1 MPANTGL
8 VDDAGHAWPAQGWI
22 VVVAAAAGAATAA
35 GFAPVSLWPATLLGV
50 AGLALTTV
58 RARTVWHAMRAAGA
72 FGTLLTSL
80 TLNWMSL
87 IDLGA
92 ALGLIL
98 LVTSWYALL
107 GAGLYVAGR
116 TRWWPLL
123 GAGAWVL
130 MEYAAAHVPFG
141 GFGWLRLGYAMLDSP
156 LSGLLPLVGVG
167 GLSLATAITAHL
179 LAWLVTRPSL
189 RRGALMAIGAGAIL
203 ASAALGGALP
213 PAPASGSA
221 TLGWVQGGAPGG
233 GVYGIGPPRSTTV
246 RHATKTLDLAADI
259 TAGRVPQPD
268 VVVWPEN
275 ATDLDPGSDPDNQT
289 PHQQVDHS
297 RARTATGWHDPRR
310 SRPGPATHSRTTVV
324 SARRS
329 GSHLHQEI
337 TRAVR
342 GVDPLSRP
350 APAPDPPAA
359 LRRSPVRTRQSGR
372 RSPGHATERP
382 DRNARG
388 PDLLRCRLRR
398 SRVRPPTQQGP
409 NHRGAKQ
416 QRDVPGLKSGGA
428 AVRHHTGTGGR
439 APSRGARCHDQRHQ
453 RRHRPDRCTA
463 DPCRQRVRCGNG
475 SAADPGRH
483 HSCSRDR
490 TSPCSNSSAPSRPP
504 GCSSSSAGPTVDGEW
519 RVSGHPPTGP
529 ESLDRMPNRCATR
542 ASRWTAS
549 SHRNNRATP
558 GRTEGV
564 SPGRIATTGGRGG
577 QLESV
582 LHATA
587 ISREVPAISI
597 RRSRALPDATR
608 AQVARDASHAWRQAG
623 GGPHVPVNVVEA
635 EQRRAQAV
643 DDGANPR
650 AIMPSLGGPPR

>member
-58 RARTVWHAMRAAGA
+58 WVRTVWHAVRAAGA

-107 GAGLYVAGR
+107 GAGLYVAAR

-130 MEYAAAHVPFG
+130 MEYAAAHAPFG

-179 LAWLVTRPSL
+179 LAWLVTRPSP
-189 RRGALMAIGAGAIL
+189 RRGALMAIGAGAIM

-246 RHATKTLDLAADI
+246 RHANQTLDLADDI
-259 TAGRVPQPD
+259 TAGGVPQPD

-275 ATDLDPGSDPDNQT
+275 ATDLDPGSDLATRSLINKSIT
-289 PHQQVDHS
+289 AV
-297 RARTATGWHDPRR
+297 RAPLLVGTILDGPGPGQRRTAAQLWSAPDD
-310 SRPGPATHSRTTVV
+310 PGPTYIKRSLVPFGEWIPYRDLLLPLIPQLRYVGAQSVPGSQAGVLPATLRNGRTAMLGVLICFDVAFDEVV
-324 SARRS
+324 YDLPRNRAQIIVVQSSNAMYQ
-329 GSHLHQEI
+329 GSSQVEQQFAI
-337 TRAVR
+337 TRAR
-342 GVDPLSRP
+342 
-350 APAPDPPAA
+350 AA
-359 LRRSPVRTRQSGR
+359 ELRREVLVVTTSGISGVIDPTGAPQTRVASGSAAGTVVMPIR
-372 RSPGHATERP
+372 DGTTPAVVIGVPLQQLVGSVSAVWLLILIRRP
-382 DRNARG
+382 DR
-388 PDLLRCRLRR
+388 RR
-398 SRVRPPTQQGP
+398 RV
-409 NHRGAKQ
+409 
-416 QRDVPGLKSGGA
+416 KS
-428 AVRHHTGTGGR
+428 
-439 APSRGARCHDQRHQ
+439 
-453 RRHRPDRCTA
+453 
-463 DPCRQRVRCGNG
+463 
-475 SAADPGRH
+475 
-483 HSCSRDR
+483 
-490 TSPCSNSSAPSRPP
+490 
-504 GCSSSSAGPTVDGEW
+504 
-519 RVSGHPPTGP
+519 
-529 ESLDRMPNRCATR
+529 
-542 ASRWTAS
+542 
-549 SHRNNRATP
+549 
-558 GRTEGV
+558 
-564 SPGRIATTGGRGG
+564 
-577 QLESV
+577 
-582 LHATA
+582 
-587 ISREVPAISI
+587 
-597 RRSRALPDATR
+597 
-608 AQVARDASHAWRQAG
+608 
-623 GGPHVPVNVVEA
+623 
-635 EQRRAQAV
+635 
-643 DDGANPR
+643 
-650 AIMPSLGGPPR
+650 